1 LKQEDSGELKQLYAV
16 KTFKVERRF
25 KRGTGEEDIEKLKK
39 RKVVMKCI
47 QREID
52 FLRELQF
59 CDNVITLDS
68 VYK

>member
-1 LKQEDSGELKQLYAV
+1 MKQEDSGELKQLYAV

-25 KRGTGEEDIEKLKK
+25 KIATGEEDIEKLKK